1 MLRYANESRSLL
13 LISRSLLPL
22 HWASFDTGAHLSLER
37 ASAADANG
45 KVQQEMLQIR
55 SLAEELEGRARQV
68 AVSVGGCIHM

>member
-13 LISRSLLPL
+13 LIRRSLLPL
-22 HWASFDTGAHLSLER
+22 HWASFGTGAHLSLER